1 MYSLKN
7 NNREVY
13 IIFSEGNFII
23 RLSYRNWVG
32 LAPDLVIEQVL
43 MRSLKS
49 NGRLTRGTQALKKLG
64 EQYGFFLCSSVQLL
78 I

>member
-1 MYSLKN
+1 MYSLTN

-23 RLSYRNWVG
+23 RRSDRNWAG
-32 LAPDLVIEQVL
+32 LAPDLAIEQVL

-49 NGRLTRGTQALKKLG
+49 NVGLTRGTQALKKLG
-64 EQYGFFLCSSVQLL
+64 EQYGFSLCSSVQLL

>member
-32 LAPDLVIEQVL
+32 LAPGLVIKQVL

-49 NGRLTRGTQALKKLG
+49 NGRLTRGTHDLKKLG

>member
-49 NGRLTRGTQALKKLG
+49 NGGLTRGT
-64 EQYGFFLCSSVQLL
+64 GFKETKRATWILSMTISSTL